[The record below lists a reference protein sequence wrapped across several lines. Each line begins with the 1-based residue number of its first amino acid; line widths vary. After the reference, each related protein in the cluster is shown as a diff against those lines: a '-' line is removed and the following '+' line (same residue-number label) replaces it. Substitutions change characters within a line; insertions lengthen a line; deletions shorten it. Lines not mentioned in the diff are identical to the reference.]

1 MVWCTARSPG
11 AAHSLITQGPSMDPP
26 WMRPPAQLTDTTPR
40 GHRQNVSWGDR
51 LNKNTPMQES
61 WHTHFLT
68 LQLCSGHGYLRR
80 LRQVLPW
87 FAFWKS
93 PQEEAIKASV
103 GCEGDFIPTRR
114 LDRVR
119 LRCLPSHWHCFFGYE
134 VNMQFLLITSLS
146 KKVQQSRLDTVSTFF
161 AKTQLK
167 CAQAQKTRCP
177 KQKPW
182 LGGDWATADGG
193 GGGGVLFNWARGRT
207 TPWEKAEEEQN
218 EEEVPSKNNW
228 IVQDQF
234 GRRGFW
240 RVLHGGIVGTVCPF
254 VLIVIELS
262 ERCEYNILWS
272 KSLRPTL
279 AETGTSTPESHCL
292 EIDQIPFAD
301 VSSIR
306 IKAAQIKASM
316 GRFTWKAPGLK
327 SRPWR
332 LCRRSSALSLS
343 AQFGEPGN
351 ENLTICRTKTHLKW
365 QRHNMLA

>member
-1 MVWCTARSPG
+1 MFAT
-11 AAHSLITQGPSMDPP
+11 
-26 WMRPPAQLTDTTPR
+26 
-40 GHRQNVSWGDR
+40 
-51 LNKNTPMQES
+51 E
-61 WHTHFLT
+61 T
-68 LQLCSGHGYLRR
+68 L
-80 LRQVLPW
+80 
-87 FAFWKS
+87 
-93 PQEEAIKASV
+93 
-103 GCEGDFIPTRR
+103 TRR
-114 LDRVR
+114 RSSDWRFQLKTRTR
-119 LRCLPSHWHCFFGYE
+119 
-134 VNMQFLLITSLS
+134 NSL
-146 KKVQQSRLDTVSTFF
+146 QQSRRTNQPLGKDRGEAERDEEGGLAKGQLDHRPSRRTRILTCF
-161 AKTQLK
+161 A
-167 CAQAQKTRCP
+167 
-177 KQKPW
+177 
-182 LGGDWATADGG
+182 
-193 GGGGVLFNWARGRT
+193 
-207 TPWEKAEEEQN
+207 
-218 EEEVPSKNNW
+218 
-228 IVQDQF
+228 
-234 GRRGFW
+234 W
-240 RVLHGGIVGTVCPF
+240 RPCRPFSPF

-316 GRFTWKAPGLK
+316 GQFTWKAPGLK